1 MEKGGG
7 PYRIY
12 KLWRIEKMT
21 VNSSLVSICLAL
33 GITVVGNLSNK

>member
-12 KLWRIEKMT
+12 KSWRIEQMT
-21 VNSSLVSICLAL
+21 VNSSLVSIYLDLRIIA
-33 GITVVGNLSNK
+33 VGNLSSK